1 MRTRAS
7 VRREREG
14 DVMKWQGEEGVPTV
28 SIFHENVYWLR

>member
-14 DVMKWQGEEGVPTV
+14 DVLKWQGEEGVPNC
-28 SIFHENVYWLR
+28 IHLP